1 MYIHVQSPRQEEKA
15 LAPSTPGKD
24 FVFPNLT
31 LKRVHAANKLN
42 SCINL

>member
-1 MYIHVQSPRQEEKA
+1 MFSLLDRKKKV

-24 FVFPNLT
+24 FVFPNLS